1 MYVQLARGK
10 DLFNHHEHAKR
21 AVELMSEK
29 DILLRKKANE
39 ELSKIFYSG
48 SKKIGKF

>member
-10 DLFNHHEHAKR
+10 DTFNYHQHVKR
-21 AVELMSEK
+21 PTRLMNNI
-29 DILLRKKANE
+29 DIASRKKANE

-48 SKKIGKF
+48 SKKIGKY